1 MPQFAFIT
9 LTILDFETIANIFS
23 DDRFLSRR
31 HSVAIVSIVELIALR
46 WQRMF
51 MMLDEVFRV

>member
-23 DDRFLSRR
+23 DDRFLRG

-51 MMLDEVFRV
+51 MMLDEDFSV